1 MIPVHDEDIGG
12 AVVRRRIDRGQLP
25 PLMAGARLSR
35 EEVLSMPVANRRA
48 LVATERLWLLPKG
61 GASYAADD
69 MRATSHVVQVG
80 KNLFDVIQ
88 GVKLNDQ
95 PLSKEAAEEL
105 ATRPAS

>member
-1 MIPVHDEDIGG
+1 MIPVQDDAIGG
-12 AVVRRRIDRGQLP
+12 AVVRRRINRGDRA
-25 PLMAGARLSR
+25 PLLSGDRLTR
-35 EEVLSMPVANRRA
+35 DEVLAMPPANRRA
-48 LVATERLWLLPKG
+48 LVATERLWLLPIGKATEAG
-61 GASYAADD
+61 DD